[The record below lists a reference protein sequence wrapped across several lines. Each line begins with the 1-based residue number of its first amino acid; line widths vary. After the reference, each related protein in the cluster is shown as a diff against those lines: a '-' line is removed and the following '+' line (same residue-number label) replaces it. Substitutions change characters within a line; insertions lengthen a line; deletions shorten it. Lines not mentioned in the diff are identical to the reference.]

1 MKKVNKWKGFLF
13 YEISKK
19 LLKEPI
25 PQNFSDE
32 SFLSAAALDDKLTS
46 LKEKVS
52 VLNKE
57 IAALRSF
64 IEEKTISNHVNREGN
79 INNFIAI

>member
-1 MKKVNKWKGFLF
+1 MK
-13 YEISKK
+13 YQKK
-19 LLKEPI
+19 FLKEPI
-25 PQNFSDE
+25 PQNVSDKP
-32 SFLSAAALDDKLTS
+32 FPSAAALDDKLTS

-64 IEEKTISNHVNREGN
+64 IEEKTISDHINREGN
-79 INNFIAI
+79 INHFISI

>member
-1 MKKVNKWKGFLF
+1 MK
-13 YEISKK
+13 YQKK

-25 PQNFSDE
+25 PQNVSDKP
-32 SFLSAAALDDKLTS
+32 FPSAAALDDKLTS

-64 IEEKTISNHVNREGN
+64 IEEKTISDHINREGN
-79 INNFIAI
+79 VNHFISI

>member
-1 MKKVNKWKGFLF
+1 MK
-13 YEISKK
+13 YQKK

-25 PQNFSDE
+25 PQNVSDKP
-32 SFLSAAALDDKLTS
+32 FPSAAALDDKLTS

-64 IEEKTISNHVNREGN
+64 IEEKTISDHINREEN
-79 INNFIAI
+79 INHFISI

>member
-1 MKKVNKWKGFLF
+1 MK
-13 YEISKK
+13 YQKK

-25 PQNFSDE
+25 PQNVSDKP
-32 SFLSAAALDDKLTS
+32 FPSAAALDDKLTS

-64 IEEKTISNHVNREGN
+64 IEEKTISDHINREGN
-79 INNFIAI
+79 INHFISI

>member
-1 MKKVNKWKGFLF
+1 MK
-13 YEISKK
+13 YQKK

-25 PQNFSDE
+25 PQNVSDRP
-32 SFLSAAALDDKLTS
+32 FPSAAALDDKLTS

-64 IEEKTISNHVNREGN
+64 IEEKTISDHINREGN
-79 INNFIAI
+79 INHFISI

>member
-1 MKKVNKWKGFLF
+1 MN
-13 YEISKK
+13 YQKK

-25 PQNFSDE
+25 PQNVSDKP
-32 SFLSAAALDDKLTS
+32 FPSAAALDDKLTS

-64 IEEKTISNHVNREGN
+64 IEEKTISDHINREGN
-79 INNFIAI
+79 INHFISI

>member
-1 MKKVNKWKGFLF
+1 MK
-13 YEISKK
+13 YQKK

-25 PQNFSDE
+25 PQNVSDKP
-32 SFLSAAALDDKLTS
+32 FPSAAALDDKLTS

-64 IEEKTISNHVNREGN
+64 IEEKTISDHINREEN
-79 INNFIAI
+79 INHFISIWSK

>member
-1 MKKVNKWKGFLF
+1 MK
-13 YEISKK
+13 YQKK

-25 PQNFSDE
+25 PQNVSDKP
-32 SFLSAAALDDKLTS
+32 FPSAAALDDKLTS

-64 IEEKTISNHVNREGN
+64 IEEKTISDHINREGN
-79 INNFIAI
+79 INHFISIWSK

>member
-1 MKKVNKWKGFLF
+1 MK
-13 YEISKK
+13 YQKK

-25 PQNFSDE
+25 PQNVSDKP
-32 SFLSAAALDDKLTS
+32 FPSAAALDDKLTS

-64 IEEKTISNHVNREGN
+64 IEEKTVSDHINREGN
-79 INNFIAI
+79 INHFISI

>member
-1 MKKVNKWKGFLF
+1 MK
-13 YEISKK
+13 YQKK
-19 LLKEPI
+19 LPKEPI
-25 PQNFSDE
+25 PQNVSDKP
-32 SFLSAAALDDKLTS
+32 FPSAAALDDKLTS

-64 IEEKTISNHVNREGN
+64 IEEKTISDHINREGN
-79 INNFIAI
+79 INHFISI